1 MTKERWSPSD
11 PGYPHLIKAE
21 ETAYTSE
28 GVLKLIDV
36 MARSGY
42 SCRNSLLVYGQI
54 DDCKLESISDLRSE
68 EAWEKVGRSVDLYKS
83 GFLIS
88 MPSSSPFAA
97 EGEVSYTEQAVFD
110 VSQTQG
116 NAYEPIPKS
125 GYLQNR
131 GFVYTAKYILASI
144 GMPKERV
151 VKESIDLPV
160 DYDLSTGKLIFS
172 DTVPVQNTDALAWYA
187 YARAKVLFSDRN
199 DPDNMA
205 KAVYQI
211 TARQIGAPIDE
222 KMQSFSLDGADYKTI
237 SDIYQASTGMLHR
250 IEKEL
255 MKSQEKAKV
264 QEGGLER

>member
-11 PGYPHLIKAE
+11 PGYPYLIKAE
-21 ETAYTSE
+21 ETAYSSE
-28 GVLKLIDV
+28 GVMKLIDV

-42 SCRNSLLVYGQI
+42 SCRNSLLVYGQM
-54 DDCKLESISDLRSE
+54 DECKLQSISDLRSE
-68 EAWEKVGRSVDLYKS
+68 DAWEKVGRSVDLYKP
-83 GFLIS
+83 GILIS
-88 MPSSSPFAA
+88 IPSSSPFAA
-97 EGEVSYTEQAVFD
+97 EGEVSYTEQAIFD

-116 NAYEPIPKS
+116 NTYEPIPKS

-151 VKESIDLPV
+151 VKESINLPI
-160 DYDLSTGKLIFS
+160 DYDLSSGKLIFS
-172 DTVPVQNTDALAWYA
+172 DTVPVKNTDALAWYA
-187 YARAKVLFSDRN
+187 YARAKVQFADREGAESI
-199 DPDNMA
+199 A

-222 KMQSFSLDGADYKTI
+222 MMQSFSLDGADYKTI

-255 MKSQEKAKV
+255 MKTQEKAMV
-264 QEGGLER
+264 QEGGQER

>member
-1 MTKERWSPSD
+1 MAISFKEKYAASFLREND
-11 PGYPHLIKAE
+11 
-21 ETAYTSE
+21 
-28 GVLKLIDV
+28 LK
-36 MARSGY
+36 G
-42 SCRNSLLVYGQI
+42 
-54 DDCKLESISDLRSE
+54 LEVQVAAAHKMLT
-68 EAWEKVGRSVDLYKS
+68 EKNGLGND
-83 GFLIS
+83 FL
-88 MPSSSPFAA
+88 
-97 EGEVSYTEQAVFD
+97 GW
-110 VSQTQG
+110 
-116 NAYEPIPKS
+116 
-125 GYLQNR
+125 L
-131 GFVYTAKYILASI
+131 
-144 GMPKERV
+144 
-151 VKESIDLPV
+151 DLPV

-199 DPDNMA
+199 NPDNMA